1 MVFAMLIGYGDLG
14 VKIANEGEKPKFGIL
29 FLFWDREGSWRSA

>member
-14 VKIANEGEKPKFGIL
+14 VKIAKEGEKPNFGIL
-29 FLFWDREGSWRSA
+29 FLFWDRRAV